1 MRFRIVYGF
10 HCLCVFRFRTQKNNE
25 TATPRRARGVR
36 GGEMRDVE
44 SSFLA
49 RCPNAIECV
58 LRRAP
63 RCLARGHRDAARDA
77 PAAAHRPTLMRLA
90 SSASS
95 VYLEMTWHVMISRA
109 DH

>member
-1 MRFRIVYGF
+1 MGF
-10 HCLCVFRFRTQKNNE
+10 VVCVCFVFEPERNE

-36 GGEMRDVE
+36 GGELRDVE

-63 RCLARGHRDAARDA
+63 RCLARGQRDAARDA

-95 VYLEMTWHVMISRA
+95 VYLEMTWPVMISRVN
-109 DH
+109 H